1 MARRGLLDFL
11 LPKKAVPAP
20 DARRRDAPEA
30 LTVECGGS
38 PVTVALQV
46 RPNARRMILRLDRI
60 TGTPTLTLPRGVRRI
75 HAERFLSD
83 HVGWLEARL
92 AARPAQVA
100 FAPGNV
106 IPVRGEPHLIHH
118 HATFRG
124 TTRIEPGPEGPLLVV
139 HGDGAHVAGRVER
152 FLRAEAVLDLTAAA
166 RRHAAA
172 AGVTVGRITI
182 KDTKSRWG
190 SCSARGD
197 LSFSW
202 RLILAPPFV
211 LDYLAAH
218 EVAHRLE
225 MNHSTRYWRHVAQLF
240 PRFREAEAWLNRNGS
255 GLHLI
260 GR

>member
-1 MARRGLLDFL
+1 MARRGLFDFL
-11 LPKKAVPAP
+11 LPKTSGRGPG
-20 DARRRDAPEA
+20 ARSRALPEE
-30 LTVECGGS
+30 LVIECATG
-38 PVTVALQV
+38 PVQVALQI

-60 TGTPTLTLPRGVRRI
+60 TGTPSLTLPRGVARS
-75 HAERFLSD
+75 HAERFLAE
-83 HVGWLEARL
+83 HKGWIEARL

-100 FAPGNV
+100 FVPGNV
-106 IPVRGEPHLIHH
+106 IPIRGEPHLIHH
-118 HATFRG
+118 HPTFRG
-124 TTRIEPGPEGPLLVV
+124 VTRIEVGAEGPVLVV
-139 HGDGAHVAGRVER
+139 HGDQAHVAGRVER
-152 FLRAEAVLDLTAAA
+152 FLRAEATNDLTAAS

-172 AGVTVGRITI
+172 AGVTIGRITI

-197 LSFSW
+197 LAFSW

-240 PRFREAEAWLNRNGS
+240 PRFREAEAWLTRNGS

>member
-11 LPKKAVPAP
+11 LPTRSGAP
-20 DARRRDAPEA
+20 DARRRA
-30 LTVECGGS
+30 LPDELLVECAGT
-38 PVTVALQV
+38 PVPVALQV

-60 TGTPTLTLPRGVRRI
+60 TGTPTLTLPRGIGRA

-83 HVGWLEARL
+83 HAGWLETRL
-92 AARPAQVA
+92 AARPAPVA
-100 FAPGNV
+100 FMPGSV
-106 IPVRGEPHLIHH
+106 IPVRGEPHLICH

-124 TTRIEPGPEGPLLVV
+124 VTRIEASAEGPMLIV
-139 HGDGAHVAGRVER
+139 HGDPVHVAGRVER
-152 FLRAEAVLDLTAAA
+152 FLRAEATLDLTTAA

-172 AGVTVGRITI
+172 AGVTLGRITI
-182 KDTKSRWG
+182 KDTRSRWG
-190 SCSARGD
+190 SCSAGGD
-197 LSFSW
+197 LAFSW

>member
-1 MARRGLLDFL
+1 MARRGLFDFL
-11 LPKKAVPAP
+11 LPKSTGGASE
-20 DARRRDAPEA
+20 ARRRGLPDE
-30 LTVECGGS
+30 LVVECAGAQV
-38 PVTVALQV
+38 PVALQV
-46 RPNARRMILRLDRI
+46 RPNARRMILRLDRV
-60 TGTPTLTLPRGVRRI
+60 TGTPTLTLPRGVGRV
-75 HAERFLSD
+75 HAERFLSE
-83 HVGWLEARL
+83 HAGWLQIRL
-92 AARPAQVA
+92 AARPAPVA
-100 FAPGNV
+100 FQPGNI

-118 HATFRG
+118 HAVFRG
-124 TTRIEPGPEGPLLVV
+124 ATRIEAGPDGPVLVV
-139 HGDGAHVAGRVER
+139 HGDQAHVAGRVER
-152 FLRAEAVLDLTAAA
+152 FLRAEAGFDLSAAA

-172 AGVTVGRITI
+172 AGVTLGRITI

-197 LSFSW
+197 LAFSW
-202 RLILAPPFV
+202 RLIFAPPFV

>member
-1 MARRGLLDFL
+1 LARRGLLDFL
-11 LPKKAVPAP
+11 LPKSGGIAP
-20 DARRRDAPEA
+20 DARRRGLPDE
-30 LTVECGGS
+30 LVVECAGV
-38 PVTVALQV
+38 PVQVALQV

-60 TGTPTLTLPRGVRRI
+60 TGAPTLTLPRGVGRA
-75 HAERFLSD
+75 HAERFLSE
-83 HVGWLEARL
+83 HAGWLENRL
-92 AARPAQVA
+92 AARPAPVV
-100 FAPGNV
+100 FAAGSI

-124 TTRIEPGPEGPLLVV
+124 VTRIEASPDGPVIIV
-139 HGDGAHVAGRVER
+139 HGDPAHVGGRVER
-152 FLRAEAVLDLTAAA
+152 FLRTEATLDLTAAA

-172 AGVTVGRITI
+172 AGVTLGRITI
-182 KDTKSRWG
+182 KDTRSRWG

-197 LSFSW
+197 LAFSW
-202 RLILAPPFV
+202 RLIFAPPFV